1 MKAKN
6 ILKSTLA
13 VVAVTASSFG
23 AWKAYGTYGSVNN
36 SLLMENL
43 EALTLDDENLKKGNL
58 VTCYGPS
65 EYKYPEIR
73 IGSFEY
79 YVHIPGL
86 ALETKDGWIYYDE
99 LIETDYEICT
109 AKGNGNLKGNNSD
122 YRTKDTSKGQV
133 ECAIECSQTKDG
145 ILNAILQDAWNN
157 STPVY

>member
-1 MKAKN
+1 MLETICIPEDNTEIQAFMAQGMDREM
-6 ILKSTLA
+6 IRDH
-13 VVAVTASSFG
+13 
-23 AWKAYGTYGSVNN
+23 
-36 SLLMENL
+36 LLRRLHALTDRLRFL
-43 EALTLDDENLKKGNL
+43 EAIGDENGFR
-58 VTCYGPS
+58 GPVGHD
-65 EYKYPEIR
+65 I
-73 IGSFEY
+73 
-79 YVHIPGL
+79 
-86 ALETKDGWIYYDE
+86 LETKDGWIYYDE